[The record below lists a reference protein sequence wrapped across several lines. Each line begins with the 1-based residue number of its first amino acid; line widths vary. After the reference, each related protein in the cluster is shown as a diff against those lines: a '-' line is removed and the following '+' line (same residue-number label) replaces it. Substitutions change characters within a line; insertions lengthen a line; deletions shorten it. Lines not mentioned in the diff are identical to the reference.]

1 MCGAGENNIL
11 TVLRH
16 TMYDLKIHNY
26 VTDVLFAFSKIT
38 VIEIAFTAK
47 KQSHLLKNRHV
58 KPIIMYDIRFRHK
71 YWKMGNGEYV
81 FETKITTTR
90 ARCFKM
96 KLYNSCLS
104 CYLMYKIDVRT
115 FFKRFPHM
123 TVQFEICISL
133 FSGIFFVTLAVFV
146 CGILCIFRK
155 SPI

>member
-1 MCGAGENNIL
+1 MISAW
-11 TVLRH
+11 
-16 TMYDLKIHNY
+16 
-26 VTDVLFAFSKIT
+26 
-38 VIEIAFTAK
+38 
-47 KQSHLLKNRHV
+47 
-58 KPIIMYDIRFRHK
+58 HK
-71 YWKMGNGEYV
+71 YWKMGNGKYV

-146 CGILCIFRK
+146 CGIFCIIENNQYKIPFEALHMKTKLILK
-155 SPI
+155 SKARHENYFSFDVYKIIAHIVYLVRLLDVCTLVGVRLDYI